1 MPESGWR
8 LKGRALS
15 LTEPSSWKSG
25 RQRWLQGRTI
35 RCMLGS
41 PLTKLLLAAGSRCT
55 GWHSAEPMTIRAVTR
70 PSPFQFSFG
79 SAQASCRWL
88 PALTPDLPS
97 VIFGTEV
104 ADALGLELASGVRK
118 RFRTANSGFEAYGH
132 EIEITALGVVTHSA
146 VYFFGDPM
154 INKNVLG
161 RTGWLDRVR
170 LGLIHHDSKIFL
182 APYDPT

>member
-1 MPESGWR
+1 MHRLAFSRAHDYSSGDETVAIPVQLR
-8 LKGRALS
+8 
-15 LTEPSSWKSG
+15 
-25 RQRWLQGRTI
+25 
-35 RCMLGS
+35 
-41 PLTKLLLAAGSRCT
+41 
-55 GWHSAEPMTIRAVTR
+55 
-70 PSPFQFSFG
+70 FG
-79 SAQASCRWL
+79 SSFVSVVASVDTGSSFC
-88 PALTPDLPS
+88 
-97 VIFGTEV
+97 IFGTEV

-154 INKNVLG
+154 IDKNVLG